1 MQRFIFDTIS
11 ASVVMRQGIALLN
24 QQALPMLIV
33 LDSLSILIKA
43 CIISAILN
51 VDSLAILNA

>member
-11 ASVVMRQGIALLN
+11 TSVVMRQGIGLLN